1 MDILIILIA
10 PAVAI
15 FTAILAARR
24 PMPERQR
31 SMLMMILGFGI
42 VTFGVPVATGA
53 WPWVVALVVA
63 ATFCFGGLGL
73 LISTRARTTE
83 RGP

>member
-1 MDILIILIA
+1 MDTLIILIA

-42 VTFGVPVATGA
+42 VTFGIVSVFATEQPA
-53 WPWVVALVVA
+53 VSAVA
-63 ATFCFGGLGL
+63 AVGLVFIAIGARRM
-73 LISTRARTTE
+73 RAAA
-83 RGP
+83 